1 MSSVTIGVIVFALM
15 LLLIFIGVPIFT
27 AMMSASIIGLYWL
40 TGGTMTMMQFVNG
53 PFQLSVSYTYAVV
66 PLFIV
71 VGVLAGETGI
81 ASGAFTS
88 MKKWLGRFRGGLLY
102 ATICANTVFGA
113 CSGLAAAGNV
123 VFTKIATP
131 ELTKAG
137 YNRSISLG
145 CITAAGCLSALIP
158 PSIPIITFC
167 LLTGVSIGQALVCGV
182 SGGLLLTVL
191 MCITVRIIAFV
202 KPDLI
207 PLVTEEDKHVSMVEK
222 LKTLKLLLPI
232 VALFAL
238 IVGGSFFGWFPATV
252 GGAVAMVAVIIYALA
267 KHMPV
272 KEIFNQVWDGAI
284 VFGNFFLI
292 IVAGTMFSRVIALS
306 GLADAISGWISSM
319 HIAPFAVF
327 LVVLVFYLVCGC
339 LMEMMSMLIIT
350 LPIIFPLLVGLGY
363 DPLILVVCLVFIM
376 DMAQMSPPVGMGV
389 FMVAATAK
397 VSTTE
402 IFKGIIPFFIVDI
415 VAVLLMALFPQI
427 VLWLPNLMA

>member
-1 MSSVTIGVIVFALM
+1 
-15 LLLIFIGVPIFT
+15 
-27 AMMSASIIGLYWL
+27 
-40 TGGTMTMMQFVNG
+40 
-53 PFQLSVSYTYAVV
+53 
-66 PLFIV
+66 
-71 VGVLAGETGI
+71 
-81 ASGAFTS
+81 
-88 MKKWLGRFRGGLLY
+88 
-102 ATICANTVFGA
+102 
-113 CSGLAAAGNV
+113 
-123 VFTKIATP
+123 
-131 ELTKAG
+131 
-137 YNRSISLG
+137 
-145 CITAAGCLSALIP
+145 
-158 PSIPIITFC
+158 
-167 LLTGVSIGQALVCGV
+167 
-182 SGGLLLTVL
+182 
-191 MCITVRIIAFV
+191 
-202 KPDLI
+202 
-207 PLVTEEDKHVSMVEK
+207 
-222 LKTLKLLLPI
+222 
-232 VALFAL
+232 
-238 IVGGSFFGWFPATV
+238 
-252 GGAVAMVAVIIYALA
+252 MVAVIIYALA